1 MKLSA
6 SLVVM
11 SLLALRSGRHREA
24 AELMTQ
30 ASVSSDCEE
39 LCSSLLQDNGIAMSL
54 SSAFS
59 DSASDLRSVV
69 ESLSGELA
77 PLSRQSLLSDPL
89 DEDNLLSVA
98 GDDDEDED
106 DSDVG
111 IDVVSFDEE
120 DEEDSEEDLPS
131 ESSEP
136 SRSPIKLTFTV
147 S

>member
-39 LCSSLLQDNGIAMSL
+39 LCSSLLQDNGVAMSL

-59 DSASDLRSVV
+59 DSTSDLRSVV

-77 PLSRQSLLSDPL
+77 PLSRQSLLSDPM

-98 GDDDEDED
+98 GDDDEED
-106 DSDVG
+106 DSDIG
-111 IDVVSFDEE
+111 IDVVDFEADEE
-120 DEEDSEEDLPS
+120 DDEERVS

-136 SRSPIKLTFTV
+136 SRSPIKLTFKV

>member
-59 DSASDLRSVV
+59 DSTSDLRSVV

-77 PLSRQSLLSDPL
+77 PLSRQSLLSDPM

-98 GDDDEDED
+98 GDDDEED
-106 DSDVG
+106 DSDIG
-111 IDVVSFDEE
+111 IDVVDFEEEDDEE
-120 DEEDSEEDLPS
+120 RVS

>member
-59 DSASDLRSVV
+59 DSTSDLRSVV

-77 PLSRQSLLSDPL
+77 PLSRQSLLSDPM

-98 GDDDEDED
+98 GDDDEED
-106 DSDVG
+106 DSDIG
-111 IDVVSFDEE
+111 IDVVDFEE
-120 DEEDSEEDLPS
+120 DEEDDEERVS

>member
-30 ASVSSDCEE
+30 ASISSDCEE

-59 DSASDLRSVV
+59 DSTSGIRSVV

-77 PLSRQSLLSDPL
+77 PLSRQSLLSDPM

-98 GDDDEDED
+98 GDDDEED
-106 DSDVG
+106 DSDIG
-111 IDVVSFDEE
+111 IDVVDFEADEE
-120 DEEDSEEDLPS
+120 DDEERVS

>member
-30 ASVSSDCEE
+30 ASISSDCEE

-59 DSASDLRSVV
+59 DSTSDLRSVV

-77 PLSRQSLLSDPL
+77 PLSRQSLLSDPM
-89 DEDNLLSVA
+89 DEGNLLSVA
-98 GDDDEDED
+98 GDDDEED
-106 DSDVG
+106 DSDIG
-111 IDVVSFDEE
+111 IDVVDFEE
-120 DEEDSEEDLPS
+120 DEEDDEERVS

>member
-59 DSASDLRSVV
+59 DSTSDLRSVV

-77 PLSRQSLLSDPL
+77 PLSRQSLLSDPM

-98 GDDDEDED
+98 GDDDEED
-106 DSDVG
+106 DSDIG
-111 IDVVSFDEE
+111 IDVVDFEE
-120 DEEDSEEDLPS
+120 DEEDDEERVS

-136 SRSPIKLTFTV
+136 SRSPIKLTFIV

>member
-24 AELMTQ
+24 AELMAQ

-59 DSASDLRSVV
+59 DSTSDLRSVV

-77 PLSRQSLLSDPL
+77 PLSRQSLLSDPM

-98 GDDDEDED
+98 GDDDEED
-106 DSDVG
+106 DSDIG
-111 IDVVSFDEE
+111 IDVVDFEADEE
-120 DEEDSEEDLPS
+120 DDEERVS

-136 SRSPIKLTFTV
+136 SRSPIKLTFIV

>member
-24 AELMTQ
+24 AELMAQ

-59 DSASDLRSVV
+59 DSTSDLRSVV

-77 PLSRQSLLSDPL
+77 PLSRQSLLSDPM

-98 GDDDEDED
+98 GDDDEED
-106 DSDVG
+106 DSDIG
-111 IDVVSFDEE
+111 IDVVDFEEEDDEE
-120 DEEDSEEDLPS
+120 RVS

-136 SRSPIKLTFTV
+136 SRSPIKLIFTV

>member
-59 DSASDLRSVV
+59 DSTSDLRPVV

-77 PLSRQSLLSDPL
+77 PLSRQSLLSDPM

-98 GDDDEDED
+98 GDDDEED
-106 DSDVG
+106 DSDIG
-111 IDVVSFDEE
+111 IDVVDFEADEE
-120 DEEDSEEDLPS
+120 DDEERVS

-136 SRSPIKLTFTV
+136 SRSPIKLTFIV

>member
-1 MKLSA
+1 
-6 SLVVM
+6 
-11 SLLALRSGRHREA
+11 
-24 AELMTQ
+24 
-30 ASVSSDCEE
+30 
-39 LCSSLLQDNGIAMSL
+39 MSL

-59 DSASDLRSVV
+59 DSTSDLRSVV

-77 PLSRQSLLSDPL
+77 PLSRQSLLSDPM

-98 GDDDEDED
+98 GDDDEED
-106 DSDVG
+106 DSDIG
-111 IDVVSFDEE
+111 IDVVDFEADEE
-120 DEEDSEEDLPS
+120 DDEERVS

>member
-30 ASVSSDCEE
+30 ASISSDCEE

-59 DSASDLRSVV
+59 DSTSGIRSVV

-77 PLSRQSLLSDPL
+77 PLSRQSLLSDPM

-98 GDDDEDED
+98 GDDDEED
-106 DSDVG
+106 DSDIG
-111 IDVVSFDEE
+111 LDVVDFEADEE
-120 DEEDSEEDLPS
+120 DDEERVS

>member
-30 ASVSSDCEE
+30 ASISSDSEE

-59 DSASDLRSVV
+59 DSTSDLRSVV

-77 PLSRQSLLSDPL
+77 PLSRQSLLSDPM

-98 GDDDEDED
+98 GDDDEED
-106 DSDVG
+106 DSDIG
-111 IDVVSFDEE
+111 IDVVDFEE
-120 DEEDSEEDLPS
+120 DEEDDEERVS

>member
-39 LCSSLLQDNGIAMSL
+39 LCSSLLQDNGVAMSL

-59 DSASDLRSVV
+59 DSTSDLRSVV

-77 PLSRQSLLSDPL
+77 PLSRQSLLSDPM

-98 GDDDEDED
+98 GDDDEED
-106 DSDVG
+106 DSDIG
-111 IDVVSFDEE
+111 IDVVDFEADEE
-120 DEEDSEEDLPS
+120 DDEERVS

-136 SRSPIKLTFTV
+136 SRSPIKLTFIV

>member
-59 DSASDLRSVV
+59 DSTSDLRSVV

-77 PLSRQSLLSDPL
+77 PLSRQSLLSDPM

-98 GDDDEDED
+98 GDDDEED
-106 DSDVG
+106 DSDIG
-111 IDVVSFDEE
+111 IDVVDFEADEE
-120 DEEDSEEDLPS
+120 DDEELVS

>member
-39 LCSSLLQDNGIAMSL
+39 LCSSLLQDNGVAMSL

-59 DSASDLRSVV
+59 DSTSDLRSVV

-98 GDDDEDED
+98 GDDDEEG
-106 DSDVG
+106 DSDIG
-111 IDVVSFDEE
+111 IDVVDFE
-120 DEEDSEEDLPS
+120 DEEDDEEQVS

-136 SRSPIKLTFTV
+136 SRSPIKLTFKV
-147 S
+147 G

>member
-59 DSASDLRSVV
+59 DSTSGIRSVV

-77 PLSRQSLLSDPL
+77 PLSRQSLLSDPM

-98 GDDDEDED
+98 GDDDEED
-106 DSDVG
+106 DSDIG
-111 IDVVSFDEE
+111 IDVVDFEADEE
-120 DEEDSEEDLPS
+120 DDEERVS

>member
-24 AELMTQ
+24 AELMAQ

-59 DSASDLRSVV
+59 DSTSDLRSVV

-77 PLSRQSLLSDPL
+77 PLSRQSLLSDPM

-98 GDDDEDED
+98 GDDDEED
-106 DSDVG
+106 DSDIG
-111 IDVVSFDEE
+111 IDVVDFEADEE
-120 DEEDSEEDLPS
+120 DDEERVS

>member
-30 ASVSSDCEE
+30 ASISSDCEE

-59 DSASDLRSVV
+59 DSTSDLRSVV

-98 GDDDEDED
+98 GDDDEED
-106 DSDVG
+106 DSDIG
-111 IDVVSFDEE
+111 IDVVDFEADEE
-120 DEEDSEEDLPS
+120 DDEERVS